1 MDSAP
6 NPEYSETRS
15 TEPRRAD
22 EKAVAENV
30 TWLASQ
36 VAAFIAGVKKARWII
51 GFIIGAVI
59 AAGSAISGYAAW
71 AGAQQSSPGQV
82 IAKQGVRIDS
92 VVRGLVVLDSTVKR
106 MQATQDSILRA
117 SDGKFDLLL
126 RINCRGLEFR
136 DLLAQC
142 RAVGANR

>member
-1 MDSAP
+1 MDDAP
-6 NPEYSETRS
+6 EHPPRNH
-15 TEPRRAD
+15 EPRRAE

-30 TWLASQ
+30 TWLATQ
-36 VAAFIAGVKKARWII
+36 LATGIAAARKAKWLL
-51 GFIIGAVI
+51 GFVIGAVI
-59 AAGSAISGYAAW
+59 AVSSAISGYAAW

-82 IAKQGVRIDS
+82 IAKQGIRIDS
-92 VVRGLVVLDSTVKR
+92 VVRGMVVLDSTVKL

-126 RINCRGLEFR
+126 RISCRGLEFR